1 MNRPVSTE
9 LESKFDLVVDG
20 GSLEHIF
27 NFPVAVSNLM
37 RMAVVGGFV
46 MTSNPA
52 NNLCGHGFYQLS
64 PELMYRSFSAK
75 NGFRIQELL
84 LVEHAFP
91 STELRRHGR
100 AVRVR
105 DPAVVGE
112 RVIAL
117 SGVPLVM
124 KTVARKVEEAAV
136 FADPPQQS
144 DYAVAWKDTEHHG
157 HRARLPRG
165 ILRAALDNLPQPIRL
180 LASGY
185 RQRARYRISNRRFFE
200 PYL

>member
-1 MNRPVSTE
+1 MRGYVWDDYFESYLARMFDCRSIASIDASSFEGAEIIHDMNRPISTE

-75 NGFRIQELL
+75 NGFRIQ
-84 LVEHAFP
+84 
-91 STELRRHGR
+91 
-100 AVRVR
+100 
-105 DPAVVGE
+105 
-112 RVIAL
+112 
-117 SGVPLVM
+117 
-124 KTVARKVEEAAV
+124 
-136 FADPPQQS
+136 
-144 DYAVAWKDTEHHG
+144 
-157 HRARLPRG
+157 
-165 ILRAALDNLPQPIRL
+165 
-180 LASGY
+180 
-185 RQRARYRISNRRFFE
+185 
-200 PYL
+200 